1 MPGSLQG
8 WKLGVQQCASLG
20 SGCAQVLETREEKRQ
35 SIDVAGEGR
44 ILIMLKAIRPLG
56 IYKDP
61 TKINGKFYETIFF
74 LLALGIV

>member
-1 MPGSLQG
+1 M
-8 WKLGVQQCASLG
+8 
-20 SGCAQVLETREEKRQ
+20 
-35 SIDVAGEGR
+35 DVAGEGR
-44 ILIMLKAIRPLG
+44 ILIMLKAIWPHG

>member
-1 MPGSLQG
+1 MIVCE
-8 WKLGVQQCASLG
+8 LG
-20 SGCAQVLETREEKRQ
+20 GCGYAQVLETSGEERHAMA
-35 SIDVAGEGR
+35 VAGQGG
-44 ILIMLKAIRPLG
+44 ILIMLKAIWPRG

>member
-1 MPGSLQG
+1 MG
-8 WKLGVQQCASLG
+8 CAR
-20 SGCAQVLETREEKRQ
+20 AQVLETSGEERQ
-35 SIDVAGEGR
+35 NTDMAGEGR
-44 ILIMLKAIRPLG
+44 ILIMLKAIWPHG

>member
-1 MPGSLQG
+1 MSLVCG
-8 WKLGVQQCASLG
+8 Y
-20 SGCAQVLETREEKRQ
+20 AQVLETGGEKRQ
-35 SIDVAGEGR
+35 NIDVAREGR
-44 ILIMLKAIRPLG
+44 ILIMLKAIWPHG

>member
-8 WKLGVQQCASLG
+8 WKLGVRQCASMG
-20 SGCAQVLETREEKRQ
+20 SACSQVLESREEKRQ
-35 SIDVAGEGR
+35 NIDMTGEGR
-44 ILIMLKAIRPLG
+44 ILIMLKAIWPHG

>member
-1 MPGSLQG
+1 MHVSLQG
-8 WKLGVQQCASLG
+8 WGLGVWRRVSTEC
-20 SGCAQVLETREEKRQ
+20 GCAQVLETRGEKGQ
-35 SIDVAGEGR
+35 NIDVAGKGR
-44 ILIMLKAIRPLG
+44 ILIMLKAIWPHG

>member
-1 MPGSLQG
+1 
-8 WKLGVQQCASLG
+8 
-20 SGCAQVLETREEKRQ
+20 VLETGGEKRQ
-35 SIDVAGEGR
+35 NIDVAREGR
-44 ILIMLKAIRPLG
+44 ILIMLKAIWPHG